1 MKVSECKGNN
11 TPTKTK
17 TGKEKGRSPGP
28 LDGGQV
34 TERGEENS
42 AVLLETKS
50 GLDQRGRR

>member
-1 MKVSECKGNN
+1 MKVFECKGNN